1 MASLRGVSPPFE
13 FTNILFVTLIFLSLF
28 CVASPANAIIYF
40 LDTDD
45 RIRKSGV
52 YHR

>member
-13 FTNILFVTLIFLSLF
+13 FTDILFVTLIFFCLCFALLHSQIRLF
-28 CVASPANAIIYF
+28 
-40 LDTDD
+40 LGTDD

-52 YHR
+52 